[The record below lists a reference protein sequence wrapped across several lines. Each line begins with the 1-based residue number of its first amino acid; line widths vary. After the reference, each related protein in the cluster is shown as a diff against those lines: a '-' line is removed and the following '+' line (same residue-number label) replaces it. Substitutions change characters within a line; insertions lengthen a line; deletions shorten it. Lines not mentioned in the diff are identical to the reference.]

1 MYATWWSTYFQ
12 GFSASIFPDWGR
24 TYVSDIYHCYIHY
37 FSLLSKERKNLNFNI
52 TVIFLPL
59 TIFSLFFALL
69 QRRERFRKQKQDLKR
84 FETHLFITIFL
95 SSREY
100 KGQCSGGDQDEDRE
114 SIVYNS
120 YYQVVENSP
129 IQFHITNKI
138 DNTGFKNINT
148 SLIIWCLST
157 WLSRTSFCTQ
167 KEPTASICHW
177 STRKVT
183 DAIFSH

>member
-1 MYATWWSTYFQ
+1 MMKKSNIKSSAVLLIYFLEGLSFSEKSRAAKKRNQIMYATWWSTYSQ

-120 YYQVVENSP
+120 YYQVAENS
-129 IQFHITNKI
+129 
-138 DNTGFKNINT
+138 
-148 SLIIWCLST
+148 
-157 WLSRTSFCTQ
+157 
-167 KEPTASICHW
+167 
-177 STRKVT
+177 
-183 DAIFSH
+183 SHPVPHYKQNYQQRL